1 MERDAADEQGYHVTG
16 KRKRLL
22 IIACSIAVIV
32 ILSALAKLVVFE
44 SILSDD
50 RTGRRPAG
58 ERSRS

>member
-1 MERDAADEQGYHVTG
+1 MDRDVVDQQGYHVTG
-16 KRKRLL
+16 KSKRIL

-44 SILSDD
+44 SMLSDD
-50 RTGRRPAG
+50 RTGRRPAE